1 MNDVKQYK
9 VDVPKVLKW
18 VGSKDTIIDT
28 ILQYTDK
35 SILEAPEFTFIE
47 PFAGSASLSLYML
60 KHYKNCKRVVIND
73 LNTGLINVYK
83 QIRDNVD
90 ALIDLLT
97 DLRLEYV
104 GYEFGSTDR
113 EDMYYRCR
121 EEYNTEPKSTTK
133 SAALFMFLNKT
144 GFNGLYRENSK
155 GLYNV
160 SHGCKKNPT
169 IFDVDTLR
177 ECSELLKRAEL
188 YNKDFNN
195 VIKEVYNK
203 DEKTFVY
210 FDPPYYVVKNN
221 SEYSSYTADSFDK
234 SQQQLIKELSDYI
247 IVNGGCTVQSNSDTS
262 ASDKFFETLY
272 NDSRYKIEYIP
283 LRRSIKSG
291 QWQNRTES
299 LIYSIYKK

>member
-1 MNDVKQYK
+1 MKDVKQYK

-28 ILQYTDK
+28 ILRHTNKD
-35 SILEAPEFTFIE
+35 ILEGDEFTFIE
-47 PFAGSASLSLYML
+47 PFAGSASLSLYIL

-90 ALIDLLT
+90 ALIDLIT

-121 EEYNTEPKSTTK
+121 EEYNAEPKLTTK

-160 SHGCKKNPT
+160 SHGCKKNPA
-169 IFDVDTLR
+169 IFDIDTLK
-177 ECSELLKRAEL
+177 EVSELLKNAEL
-188 YNKDFNN
+188 YNKDFNS

-203 DEKTFVY
+203 DENTFVY

-234 SQQQLIKELSDYI
+234 SQQKQLKELSDYI
-247 IVNGGCTVQSNSDTS
+247 ISNGGCTVQSNSDTS

-272 NDSRYKIEYIP
+272 NDKRYKIEYIP

-291 QWQNRTES
+291 TWQNRTES
-299 LIYSIYKK
+299 LIYSI